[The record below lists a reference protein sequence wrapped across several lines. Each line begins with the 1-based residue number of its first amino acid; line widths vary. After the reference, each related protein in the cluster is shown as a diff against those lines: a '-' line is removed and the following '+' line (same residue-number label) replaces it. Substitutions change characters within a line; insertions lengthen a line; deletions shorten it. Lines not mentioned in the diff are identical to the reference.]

1 MIINGINSKIV
12 KQEKLRDTYINEM
25 TKIEKKI
32 AKLSSKETVENLE
45 AELRLLEAEEQE
57 LDQ

>member
-1 MIINGINSKIV
+1 
-12 KQEKLRDTYINEM
+12 M

-32 AKLSSKETVENLE
+32 AKLNSKESIENLE
-45 AELRLLEAEEQE
+45 AELRLLEAEEHE